1 MSRPLRDY
9 RAYGL
14 WVRSAIA
21 LPFVPV
27 PVPPAREPEVTVRI
41 GATAEALPAPADKRG
56 LWEAAP
62 GAFLMNVPGIARY
75 LVTDGR
81 DILVEPHGDSDHDA
95 GVFLTGSMFSAL
107 LQQRGV
113 TTFHASAI
121 ETDSGAVL
129 FAGHSGSGKSSLLA
143 ALVERGYPMLA
154 DDVAGVVLDA
164 GGHPVV
170 LSAFPHMRL
179 WANALDELGW
189 RKRARGKVREALEK
203 YLVPVER
210 FRAEPLAVHAVC
222 VLASHHREDFEV
234 ETVSRAVAFR
244 WLCEYTYR
252 KRRPARARAAAG
264 ALPHRHRDGEA
275 GAGGARDEARA
286 SVPARRAGGP
296 GRGALA
302 GDAPARRGER
312 ASAPC
317 RDEPGTGPAC
327 TRRRGSGVHEERPAL
342 PGSGTGDEGPP
353 ANAAGSAPMRAV
365 TSVRRPGNRTVGNE
379 RKAPPR
385 SARAPIPGRPAP
397 GP

>member
-27 PVPPAREPEVTVRI
+27 PVPPTREPEVMVRI

-62 GAFLMNVPGIARY
+62 GAFLMDVPGVARY

-81 DILVEPHGDSDHDA
+81 DILVEPHGGSDHGA

-129 FAGHSGSGKSSLLA
+129 FAGRSGSGKSSLLA

-154 DDVAGVVLDA
+154 DDVAGVVPDA

-222 VLASHHREDFEV
+222 VLTSHHREDVEV

-244 WLCEYTYR
+244 WLCEYTYH
-252 KRRPARARAAAG
+252 KRRLHGLGQQPTHFRTVTAMVRRVPVARVARPAHPFR
-264 ALPHRHRDGEA
+264 LD
-275 GAGGARDEARA
+275 
-286 SVPARRAGGP
+286 
-296 GRGALA
+296 ALA
-302 GDAPARRGER
+302 DRVEEHLREMRRQGA
-312 ASAPC
+312 AS
-317 RDEPGTGPAC
+317 G
-327 TRRRGSGVHEERPAL
+327 
-342 PGSGTGDEGPP
+342 
-353 ANAAGSAPMRAV
+353 
-365 TSVRRPGNRTVGNE
+365 
-379 RKAPPR
+379 
-385 SARAPIPGRPAP
+385 
-397 GP
+397 